1 MVMKRDL
8 EKAPDVRGGTAPLPA
23 GTLAAGI
30 ASLALVL
37 LGTAAVQIGYAVAG
51 GSLNGSCRSVEGL
64 FRLVPKGTKILKK
77 PILGAEGVCHVV
89 QGFQS
94 GWETGV
100 LIIAII
106 IGAAA
111 IALGF
116 LRYRSMPSKRM
127 REQMIAGGVLG
138 IQAVLLSVLLFWFRT
153 GALTTFVNNFFN
165 VQALHGY
172 YGAFVHGAV
181 ITLFLAFGGEIGG
194 IIIGLTLSVFTLS
207 ARRSVR
213 APARAYINFFRGT
226 PLIWQLLF
234 FYFGLAFAFKLSLS
248 TLQTALIVFSL
259 NTGAYSAEVF
269 RAGIQSIER
278 GQMEAARS
286 LGMTYLQAMR
296 YAIVPQGIRRV
307 IPPLMNEFVILI
319 KDTALIT
326 VLGLELGQ
334 RDILDVARTGVSDT
348 FNGTFWI
355 GAAAGYLIITLPLIR
370 VVNSVEH
377 RLRSGLTGIVGI

>member
-1 MVMKRDL
+1 MKG
-8 EKAPDVRGGTAPLPA
+8 EAKQAPDVRGGTAPLPVA
-23 GTLAAGI
+23 TLAAGI
-30 ASLALVL
+30 TSLALVV
-37 LGTAAVQIGYAVAG
+37 LGTAAVQVGYVFAG
-51 GSLNGSCRSVEGL
+51 GTLNGSCKSVPGL
-64 FRLVPKGTKILKK
+64 FRLKPVGTKIVHK
-77 PILGAEGVCHVV
+77 PIVGAEGVCHVV

-94 GWETGV
+94 GWETAL
-100 LIIAII
+100 LIAAVVIG
-106 IGAAA
+106 GAALA
-111 IALGF
+111 VGF
-116 LRYRSMPSKRM
+116 LRYRVMPSKRM
-127 REQMIAGGVLG
+127 KEQMIAGAVLG
-138 IQAVLLSVLLFWFRT
+138 VQAVILSVLLFWFRT

-165 VQALHGY
+165 MEALHGY

-181 ITLFLAFGGEIGG
+181 ITLFLAFGGEVGG

-207 ARRSVR
+207 SRRSVR

-326 VLGLELGQ
+326 VLGLELSQ
-334 RDILDVARTGVSDT
+334 RDILDVARSGVSDT

-355 GAAAGYLIITLPLIR
+355 AAAAGYLIITLPLIR

-377 RLRSGLTGIVGI
+377 RLRSGLTGIVGL

>member
-1 MVMKRDL
+1 VIRKET

-23 GTLAAGI
+23 GTLVAG
-30 ASLALVL
+30 ASALALVL

-51 GSLNGSCRSVEGL
+51 GSLNGSCRSIPGL
-64 FRLVPKGTKILKK
+64 FRSKPVGTKIVHK
-77 PILGAEGVCHVV
+77 PIVGAEGVCHVV

-94 GWETGV
+94 GWETALLV
-100 LIIAII
+100 AALL

-111 IALGF
+111 IAVGF
-116 LRYRSMPSKRM
+116 LRYRSMPTKRM
-127 REQMIAGGVLG
+127 REQMIAGAVLG
-138 IQAVLLSVLLFWFRT
+138 IQAVVLSLLLFWFRR

-165 VQALHGY
+165 IQALHGY

-181 ITLFLAFGGEIGG
+181 ITLFLALGGELGG

-207 ARRSVR
+207 NRRSVR

-234 FYFGLAFAFKLSLS
+234 FYFGLAFAFQLNLS

-334 RDILDVARTGVSDT
+334 RDILDVARSGVSDT

-355 GAAAGYLIITLPLIR
+355 GAAAGYLIITIPLIR
-370 VVNSVEH
+370 LVNAVEH
-377 RLRSGLTGIVGI
+377 RLRSGLTGIVGL